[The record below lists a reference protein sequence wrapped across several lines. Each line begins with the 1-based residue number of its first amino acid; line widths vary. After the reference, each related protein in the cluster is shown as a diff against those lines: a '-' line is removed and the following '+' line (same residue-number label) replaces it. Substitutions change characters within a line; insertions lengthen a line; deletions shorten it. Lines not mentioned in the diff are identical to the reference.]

1 MATIFNANDIYL
13 YFGGI
18 KALDGFSIEL
28 DEKTITAIIGP
39 NGAGKTTFFNVAGGI
54 YPADRG
60 EIYFKD
66 ERIDGLRPDQI
77 CLKGVTRTFQIAR
90 ELGEMTV
97 WENVMLAPKNQVGEK
112 AFSALLKWGA
122 VKSQEKGN
130 WQKIESLLNDMGLYE
145 ERNELAKNL
154 SAGKRKM
161 LEISRAIM
169 TEPEL
174 LMLDEPTAGATMDET
189 KAIMKAIER
198 LRDEKGITFLVVE
211 HKMEVIMNLCNPIY
225 VMYYGRNL
233 ANGDPETIQAD
244 TRVLEVYLGG

>member
-1 MATIFNANDIYL
+1 
-13 YFGGI
+13 
-18 KALDGFSIEL
+18 
-28 DEKTITAIIGP
+28 
-39 NGAGKTTFFNVAGGI
+39 VAGGI

-60 EIYFKD
+60 EIYFKG
-66 ERIDGLRPDQI
+66 ERIDGLRPDQV
-77 CLKGVTRTFQIAR
+77 CLKGLTRTFQIAR

-97 WENVMLAPKNQVGEK
+97 WENIMLAPKNQVGEK
-112 AFSALLKWGA
+112 AFSALFKWGA

-130 WQKIESLLNDMGLYE
+130 WQRIESLLNDMGLYE

-189 KAIMKAIER
+189 KAIMEAIER

-225 VMYYGRNL
+225 VMYYGQNL
-233 ANGDPETIQAD
+233 ANGDPETIQTD
-244 TRVLEVYLGG
+244 KRVLEVYLGG

>member
-1 MATIFNANDIYL
+1 MATIFNANDIFL

-60 EIYFKD
+60 EIYFKG

-77 CLKGVTRTFQIAR
+77 CLMGLTRTFQIAR

-97 WENVMLAPKNQVGEK
+97 WENIMLAPKNQVGEK
-112 AFSALLKWGA
+112 AFSALFKWGA
-122 VKSQEKGN
+122 VKGQEKTN

-174 LMLDEPTAGATMDET
+174 LMLDEPTSGATIDET
-189 KAIMKAIER
+189 KAIMEAIER

-233 ANGDPETIQAD
+233 ANGDPETIQTD
-244 TRVLEVYLGG
+244 KRVLEVYLGG

>member
-28 DEKTITAIIGP
+28 DKKTITAIIGP

-60 EIYFKD
+60 EIYFKG

-77 CLKGVTRTFQIAR
+77 CLMGLTRTFQIAR

-97 WENVMLAPKNQVGEK
+97 WENIMLAPKNQVGEK
-112 AFSALLKWGA
+112 AFSALFKWGA
-122 VKSQEKGN
+122 VKGQEKTN

-174 LMLDEPTAGATMDET
+174 LMLDEPTSGATIDET
-189 KAIMKAIER
+189 KAIMEAIER

-233 ANGDPETIQAD
+233 ANGDPETIQTD
-244 TRVLEVYLGG
+244 KRVLEVYLGG

>member
-60 EIYFKD
+60 EIYFKG

-77 CLKGVTRTFQIAR
+77 CLKGLTRTFQIAR

-97 WENVMLAPKNQVGEK
+97 WENIMLAPKNQVGEK
-112 AFSALLKWGA
+112 AFSALFKWGA
-122 VKSQEKGN
+122 VKGQEKTN
-130 WQKIESLLNDMGLYE
+130 WQKIESLLNEMGLYE

-174 LMLDEPTAGATMDET
+174 LMLDEPTAGATVDET
-189 KAIMKAIER
+189 KAIMEAIER

-233 ANGDPETIQAD
+233 ANGDPQAIQTD
-244 TRVLEVYLGG
+244 KRVLEVYLGG

>member
-1 MATIFNANDIYL
+1 MSTIFNANGIFL

-28 DEKTITAIIGP
+28 EEKSITAVIGP

-54 YPADRG
+54 YHPDKGEVYFRG
-60 EIYFKD
+60 D
-66 ERIDGLRPDQI
+66 RIDRLRPDMI
-77 CLKGVTRTFQIAR
+77 CLKGLTRTFQIAR
-90 ELGEMTV
+90 ELGEMTI
-97 WENVMLAPKNQVGEK
+97 WENVMLAPKNQSGESIVG
-112 AFSALLKWGA
+112 ALFKWGT
-122 VKSQEKGN
+122 VRNQEKEI
-130 WQKIESLLNDMGLYE
+130 WEKTEALLNDMGLYE

-174 LMLDEPTAGATMDET
+174 LLLDEPTSGATVEET

-225 VMYYGRNL
+225 VMYYGQNL
-233 ANGDPETIQAD
+233 AKGDPETIQKD
-244 TRVLEVYLGG
+244 ERVLEVYLGG

>member
-28 DEKTITAIIGP
+28 EEKTITAIIGP

-60 EIYFKD
+60 EVYFKG
-66 ERIDGLRPDQI
+66 ERIDDLRPDQI
-77 CLKGVTRTFQIAR
+77 CLKGLTRTFQIAR

-97 WENVMLAPKNQVGEK
+97 WENVMLAPKKQVGEK
-112 AFSALLKWGA
+112 PFSAIFKWGA
-122 VKSQEKGN
+122 VKGQEREN

-174 LMLDEPTAGATMDET
+174 LMLDEPTAGATVDET

-198 LRDEKGITFLVVE
+198 LRDKKGITFLVVE

-233 ANGDPETIQAD
+233 ANGDPETIQTD
-244 TRVLEVYLGG
+244 KRVLEVYLGG

>member
-13 YFGGI
+13 HFGGI
-18 KALDGFSIEL
+18 RALDGFSIEL
-28 DEKTITAIIGP
+28 EEKTITAIIGP

-60 EIYFKD
+60 EIYFKG

-77 CLKGVTRTFQIAR
+77 CLKGLTRTFQIAR

-122 VKSQEKGN
+122 VKRQEKGN

-174 LMLDEPTAGATMDET
+174 LMLDEPTAGATVDET

-198 LRDEKGITFLVVE
+198 LRAEKGITFLVVE

-233 ANGDPETIQAD
+233 ANGDPETIQTD
-244 TRVLEVYLGG
+244 KHVLEVYLGG